1 MSVSYL
7 WYLAAVALVAVM
19 VNTFELWRAFN
30 SAAESLAGATPV
42 LFALVALAGA
52 AAVVLR
58 RGDPR
63 TLRLALLGGA
73 LVVAAVG
80 LAMTDPRFPPKRVHV
95 PEYIAVAWLVY
106 QGLGG
111 RLGGPRRAAAAVL
124 LATLLGVHE
133 ELAQGLHPQR
143 TLGALDMAV
152 NGLGSI
158 AGALTAL
165 AMTAPL
171 DGPDSPGA
179 WRHVRLLALILLAT
193 LPAYPLIAAGFGL
206 PFE

>member
-1 MSVSYL
+1 M
-7 WYLAAVALVAVM
+7 
-19 VNTFELWRAFN
+19 
-30 SAAESLAGATPV
+30 AGASPV

-58 RGDPR
+58 RGEPR

-73 LVVAAVG
+73 LVVAAAS
-80 LAMTDPRFPPKRVHV
+80 LAMTDPEFPPKRVHV
-95 PEYIAVAWLVY
+95 PEYIAVAWLIY
-106 QGLGG
+106 QGLQG
-111 RLGGPRRAAAAVL
+111 RLGGARRAAAAAL

-143 TLGALDMAV
+143 TLGAFDMVV
-152 NGLGSI
+152 NGVGAI
-158 AGALTAL
+158 AGALAAL
-165 AMTAPL
+165 AMTSPLEAP
-171 DGPDSPGA
+171 DAPGA
-179 WRHVRLLALILLAT
+179 WRHVGLLALILLAT